1 MKEKKVK
8 DQIRKTLSRKKYPRR
23 LVRVAKIAFSLE
35 KLYGMTIW
43 TEFGRTS
50 FVGFFFKCLFFLGQG
65 ENTPGKK
72 TPQTGLIKIQ
82 VNSGEIPVLKN
93 LGQMIR
99 NVDSHSL
106 TPKSA

>member
-23 LVRVAKIAFSLE
+23 LVRVVKIAFSLE

-50 FVGFFFKCLFFLGQG
+50 FVDFFSSVSF
-65 ENTPGKK
+65 
-72 TPQTGLIKIQ
+72 
-82 VNSGEIPVLKN
+82 S
-93 LGQMIR
+93 
-99 NVDSHSL
+99 
-106 TPKSA
+106 

>member
-1 MKEKKVK
+1 MKEKNVK
-8 DQIRKTLSRKKYPRR
+8 DQIRKTVSQKKYPRR
-23 LVRVAKIAFSLE
+23 LVRVVKTAFSLE
-35 KLYGMTIW
+35 KQYGMTIW

-50 FVGFFFKCLFFLGQG
+50 FVGFFKCLFFLGQG
-65 ENTPGKK
+65 ENKPGKK

>member
-8 DQIRKTLSRKKYPRR
+8 DQIRKTVSQKKYPRR
-23 LVRVAKIAFSLE
+23 LVRVVKIAFSLE

-43 TEFGRTS
+43 TEIGRTS
-50 FVGFFFKCLFFLGQG
+50 FAGFFSSVFFLGQG
-65 ENTPGKK
+65 ENTPGKI